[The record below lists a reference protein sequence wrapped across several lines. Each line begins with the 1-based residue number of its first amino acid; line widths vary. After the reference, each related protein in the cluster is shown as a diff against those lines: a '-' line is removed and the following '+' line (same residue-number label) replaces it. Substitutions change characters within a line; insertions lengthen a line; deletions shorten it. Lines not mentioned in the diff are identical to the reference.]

1 MTDEDLKRVTKVGV
15 SEQMGAA
22 AFDSKSKAVKN
33 KDKPLLLS
41 IQNLETPDKTSA
53 KKLPW
58 YEGEFFPVV
67 GTSVFME
74 VDTLAQKTQIL
85 GL

>member
-1 MTDEDLKRVTKVGV
+1 MTDEDLKKVTKVGL

-41 IQNLETPDKTSA
+41 IQNL
-53 KKLPW
+53 
-58 YEGEFFPVV
+58 
-67 GTSVFME
+67 
-74 VDTLAQKTQIL
+74 
-85 GL
+85 